1 MVNPLWIWRALS
13 GKSVTFAVLCAF
25 ALLGASIFSWIR
37 SLAHWLGASGIM
49 VWLLPIALSAVIAS
63 KEAEWI
69 PSARTRRILAWS
81 LFGASILA
89 SLILGYLAHPGTAQE
104 AQNAY

>member
-25 ALLGASIFSWIR
+25 ALLGASVFSWIR
-37 SLAHWLGASGIM
+37 AAGHWLGASGIM

-69 PSARTRRILAWS
+69 PSPKTRRILAWS
-81 LFGASILA
+81 LFGAAVLAAIILRLVTPPA
-89 SLILGYLAHPGTAQE
+89 SAPE
-104 AQNAY
+104 AY